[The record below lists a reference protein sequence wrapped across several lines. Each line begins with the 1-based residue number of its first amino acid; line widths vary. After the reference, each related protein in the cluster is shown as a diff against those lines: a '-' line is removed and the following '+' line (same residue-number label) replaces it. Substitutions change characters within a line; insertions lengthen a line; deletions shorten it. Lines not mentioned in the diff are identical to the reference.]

1 MLHYPSGCFVT
12 GMGSSSISRFGWFQV
27 SRVTKSQSEF
37 DLLVIGGGIN
47 GAGIAADAAGR
58 GLSVALLEK
67 GDLASAT
74 SSWSSKL
81 IHGGLRYLEN
91 YHFGLVRKSL
101 KEREVLIKAAPHLVA
116 PLAFQIPILPNSR
129 SAVLLRCGLFL
140 YDRLAM
146 SKHFGASRTV
156 GYSADGPLEASIR
169 KGFEYWD
176 AQVDD
181 SRLVVANAL
190 QAKQRGA
197 VILTRHEV
205 TDAKANSGKW
215 SVETK
220 DHLSCVQKTLTCK
233 VLVNATGPW
242 VSQLHCEIAGQK
254 KAHRLRLVKGSH
266 LVLPKLC
273 EENRAFLLQHKDGR
287 VVFVIPYL
295 NDFSLVGTTEEEYS
309 GDLDAPRISRAEVDY
324 LLKIVNRYFK
334 AAVCEKDV
342 VGVFSGIRPL
352 IENEG
357 EKASRVSRDYRLQL
371 DRATAPLLSVYGGK
385 VTTYRLLAE
394 QVLDQLREFFP
405 TMSGSWTECAVLPG
419 GDFEAAEKL
428 QQQLVGQYPWLTQS
442 LVRRWLRSYGT
453 CAPEIVGEARSM
465 RDLGFCFGAN
475 LFQLEV
481 DYLCSREWAMTAEDI
496 LWRRT
501 KLGYLF
507 SAEEVRS
514 LSNYLEQRK
523 QSQP

>member
-1 MLHYPSGCFVT
+1 M
-12 GMGSSSISRFGWFQV
+12 
-27 SRVTKSQSEF
+27 TKSQSEF

-101 KEREVLIKAAPHLVA
+101 KEREVLTTAAPHLVM
-116 PLAFQIPILPNSR
+116 PLAFQIPMLPESR

-140 YDRLAM
+140 YDALAKR
-146 SKHFGASRTV
+146 KHYSASRAV
-156 GYSADGPLEASIR
+156 RYWADSPLEASIR

-190 QAKQRGA
+190 QARQRGA
-197 VILTRHEV
+197 VVLTRHEV
-205 TDAKANSGKW
+205 TDASAHPEGW
-215 SVETK
+215 SVAVK
-220 DHLSCVQKTLTCK
+220 DHLSAIRKTLTCK
-233 VLVNATGPW
+233 VLVNAAGPW
-242 VSQLHCEIAGQK
+242 VSQLDGKIAGSE
-254 KAHRLRLVKGSH
+254 KAHPLRLVKGSH
-266 LVLPKLC
+266 LVLPKLSAQ
-273 EENRAFLLQHKDGR
+273 NKAFLLQHEDGR

-295 NDFSLVGTTEEEYS
+295 DDYSLVGTTEEEYS
-309 GDLDAPRISRAEVDY
+309 GDLDVPQISESEVSY
-324 LLKIVNRYFK
+324 LLKIVNHYFK
-334 AAVCEKDV
+334 VNVSDEQI
-342 VGVFSGIRPL
+342 VGAFSGIRPL

-357 EKASRVSRDYRLQL
+357 EQASRVSRDYRLQL
-371 DRATAPLLSVYGGK
+371 NRLPAPLLSVYGGK

-394 QVLDQLREFFP
+394 QVLDRLREFFP
-405 TMSGSWTECAVLPG
+405 AMTGSWTASAVLPG
-419 GDFEAAEKL
+419 GDFAAQDEL
-428 QQQLVGQYPWLTQS
+428 QQQLAERYPWLRPD
-442 LVRRWLRSYGT
+442 LIRRWLNAYGT
-453 CAPEIVGEARSM
+453 CAAEIVGAARSM
-465 RDLGFCFGAN
+465 GDLGVCFGAN

-481 DYLCSREWAMTAEDI
+481 DYLCAREWAITAEDI

-501 KLGYLF
+501 KLGYVF
-507 SAEEVRS
+507 SEEEVSS
-514 LSNYLEQRK
+514 LSHYLKQRR
-523 QSQP
+523 QR

>member
-1 MLHYPSGCFVT
+1 M
-12 GMGSSSISRFGWFQV
+12 
-27 SRVTKSQSEF
+27 TKSQSEF

-67 GDLASAT
+67 GDLACAT

-91 YHFGLVRKSL
+91 YQFGLVRKSL
-101 KEREVLIKAAPHLVA
+101 KEREVLTKAAPHLVT
-116 PLAFQIPILPNSR
+116 PLAFQIPMLPESR
-129 SAVLLRCGLFL
+129 SAILLRCGLFL
-140 YDRLAM
+140 YDSLAKR
-146 SKHFGASRTV
+146 KHYEASRAV
-156 GYSADGPLEASIR
+156 RYCADSPLKASIR

-205 TDAKANSGKW
+205 TDATANLEGW
-215 SVETK
+215 SVAVK
-220 DHLSCVQKTLTCK
+220 GHLTGIRRTLTCK
-233 VLVNATGPW
+233 VLVNAAGPW
-242 VSQLHCEIAGQK
+242 VSQLHDKIARSVE
-254 KAHRLRLVKGSH
+254 AHQLKLVKGSH
-266 LVLPKLC
+266 LVLPKLS
-273 EENRAFLLQHKDGR
+273 EQNRAFLLQHGDGR

-309 GDLDAPRISRAEVDY
+309 GDLDAPQISEAEVSY
-324 LLKIVNRYFK
+324 LLKIVNRYFNV
-334 AAVCEKDV
+334 AVSDEQI
-342 VGVFSGIRPL
+342 VGAFSGIRPL
-352 IENEG
+352 VESEG
-357 EKASRVSRDYRLQL
+357 EQATRVSRDYRMQL
-371 DRATAPLLSVYGGK
+371 HRLPAPMLSVYGGK

-394 QVLDQLREFFP
+394 QVLERLRDFFP
-405 TMSGSWTECAVLPG
+405 VMTGSWTESAVLPG
-419 GDFEAAEKL
+419 GDFETRDKL
-428 QQQLVGQYPWLTQS
+428 QQQLVGRYPWLR
-442 LVRRWLRSYGT
+442 LDLIKRWLTGYGT
-453 CAPEIVGEARSM
+453 CAAEIVGAARSM
-465 RDLGFCFGAN
+465 GDLGVCFGAN

-481 DYLCSREWAMTAEDI
+481 DYLCAREWAITAEDI

-507 SAEEVRS
+507 SEQEVRS
-514 LSNYLEQRK
+514 LSTYLDQCRRT
-523 QSQP
+523 QP